1 MPLGR
6 NHIASTPIT
15 AIAMLCFNY
24 TVGLPWSVPVLSR
37 LLSVSRR
44 EPPESGRKPLR
55 STAILQ
61 ANSGQ
66 PRAATP
72 KGSSPQPP
80 APTARPTASHNS
92 PTNPILRAN
101 PFPEV
106 TDPVCRLPLPTLFY
120 KPEAMH
126 LGDLLRISVRP
137 ATKFTEPRTD
147 FQGPTT
153 AHRTPQE
160 PQCFTDTPSL
170 SPAKPIPGNTCP
182 NKEEITL
189 PGTVA
194 NVSMLGC
201 VTALTPCGVHP
212 RGQVQES

>member
-6 NHIASTPIT
+6 NHIASTPIA

-55 STAILQ
+55 STAHLR
-61 ANSGQ
+61 ANPGQ
-66 PRAATP
+66 PRATTP

-80 APTARPTASHNS
+80 APTARATASHNS
-92 PTNPILRAN
+92 PADPILRAN

-137 ATKFTEPRTD
+137 ATKFLCLARIFKGRRQRTGHRKNRSALRTLRPYLRPSR
-147 FQGPTT
+147 FQGT
-153 AHRTPQE
+153 R
-160 PQCFTDTPSL
+160 
-170 SPAKPIPGNTCP
+170 
-182 NKEEITL
+182 
-189 PGTVA
+189 
-194 NVSMLGC
+194 
-201 VTALTPCGVHP
+201 ALTKK
-212 RGQVQES
+212 R